1 MEKAVLVNLAIT
13 KQEREEAEE
22 SMAELAGLAVSAGA
36 TVVEK
41 VFQTRQAISPKFYI
55 GEGKVEEL
63 GALVKQTGADLV
75 IFDGNLSPGQQRN
88 LEEALQVKVIDR
100 TQIILDIFAQRAR
113 TIEGKLQVELAQ
125 LTYILPRLKGKG
137 QALSR
142 LGGGIGT
149 RGPGEKKL
157 EEDRR
162 RITDRITKI
171 KKEIDGLQK
180 RRARQREGRKKFI
193 VPTVSLVGYTSAG
206 KSTLFNFLT
215 RENRYT
221 SPHLFATLDPM
232 IRRVTFSDGLY
243 FFLSDTVGFIKK
255 LPVELILAFRA
266 TLEEI
271 READC
276 LLQVIDVTAESALE
290 QAQAVEQI
298 LEELQIADLPVLKIF
313 NKIDLLPEK
322 EKNELLRQNRAEG
335 HLPIY
340 LSARTGEGVDRLKE
354 RLRRI
359 LFEHFETFS
368 LFIPKSREELAHS
381 LARRAIIIKK
391 TETDKGWEYQV
402 AAEKNNLFAYFPYLQ
417 KGESP

>member
-1 MEKAVLVNLAIT
+1 MEKAILVNLATT
-13 KQEREEAEE
+13 KQEKEEAEE

-36 TVVEK
+36 VVVEK
-41 VFQTRQAISPKFYI
+41 IFQTRSNISPKFYI

-63 GALVKQTGADLV
+63 ALLVKQTGADLV
-75 IFDGNLSPGQQRN
+75 IFDSNLSPGQQRS
-88 LEEALQVKVIDR
+88 LEEALQVKVVDR

-113 TIEGKLQVELAQ
+113 SNEGKLQVELAQ
-125 LTYILPRLKGKG
+125 LTYLLPRLKGKG

-171 KKEIDGLQK
+171 KKEIDSLQK
-180 RRARQREGRKKFI
+180 RRARQREGRRKFI

-206 KSTLFNFLT
+206 KSTLFNYLT
-215 RENRYT
+215 RETRYT

-232 IRRVTFSDGLY
+232 VRRVTFADGLY

-255 LPVELILAFRA
+255 LPVELISAFRA

-276 LLQVIDVTAESALE
+276 LLQVIDVTSESALD
-290 QAQAVEQI
+290 QAQAVEKI
-298 LEELQIADLPVLKIF
+298 LEELQISDLPVVKVF
-313 NKIDLLPEK
+313 NKIDLLSEEEK
-322 EKNELLRQNRAEG
+322 YELLQRNRADG
-335 HLPIY
+335 HLPLY
-340 LSARTGEGVDRLKE
+340 LSARTGEGIDRLKD

-359 LFEHFETFS
+359 LFERFQTFN
-368 LFIPKSREELAHS
+368 LFIPKSREELASS
-381 LARRAIIIKK
+381 LARQAIILKK
-391 TETDKGWEYQV
+391 TETEQGWEYQV
-402 AAEKNNLFAYFPYLQ
+402 AAEKNNLFAYLPYLQ
-417 KGESP
+417 KGETL